1 MRTGGASNEEA
12 GWRTEDGEMD
22 AVVKEKVGRVGW
34 VVSHGGERQ
43 NAERTL
49 HHTEFGGRALGR
61 HRQSRGEWQGMVMLH
76 SASAYFWTPSAA
88 LRRRPALK
96 SLDKKS
102 PSLRAS
108 LPSVGW
114 WMM

>member
-1 MRTGGASNEEA
+1 
-12 GWRTEDGEMD
+12 MD

-43 NAERTL
+43 SAERTL

-88 LRRRPALK
+88 LRRRPAFVEVFGQEV
-96 SLDKKS
+96 SKS